1 MKKGWILAGCS
12 TLLLASMMTQAQ
24 EAPQQS
30 VSSQDTVQPIT
41 QEEIR
46 QGLAAMQQR
55 LNSRIEQW
63 GKTLSRD
70 DFEWTWRGR
79 QMKPAKRQEVCD
91 IFQGVVNEMYQMAV
105 RNKARLSP
113 EDQKLLFNRDQ
124 FIEKLG
130 FQNNQVNTQMG
141 FDCRLQ

>member
-12 TLLLASMMTQAQ
+12 TVLLASMMTQAQ
-24 EAPQQS
+24 DEPQQS

-105 RNKARLSP
+105 KNKARLSP
-113 EDQKLLFNRDQ
+113 EDQKLLSNRDL

-130 FQNNQVNTQMG
+130 FQNNRVNTQMG
-141 FDCRLQ
+141 FDCRL